1 MRRPVSFRQIDVKRA
16 VQGAQAA
23 GLAIGAVEITS
34 DGTIRILT
42 GKPEATL
49 TPLERARAERDR
61 RAALVDRPPK

>member
-1 MRRPVSFRQIDVKRA
+1 MTRHVPFRQIDVKRA
-16 VQGAQAA
+16 VAGAQAA
-23 GLAIGAVEITS
+23 GVVIGAVEITK

-61 RAALVDRPPK
+61 RAAAGS